1 VLQSLFS
8 LKIQGLKGVDNISIF
23 AKIGMIFG
31 LQGLA
36 RSPQLEEEENW
47 PEIGQKLALTRVR
60 ILFNLQPL

>member
-31 LQGLA
+31 LQGFGTL
-36 RSPQLEEEENW
+36 QQTL
-47 PEIGQKLALTRVR
+47 IGQCHPQDVVVPPIFFANILAL
-60 ILFNLQPL
+60 N

>member
-31 LQGLA
+31 LQGFGTK
-36 RSPQLEEEENW
+36 PK
-47 PEIGQKLALTRVR
+47 PKL
-60 ILFNLQPL
+60 